1 MKIRNGFVSNSS
13 SSSFIMNMKTR
24 KQLGDTEVLA
34 KLYWGYFEPFKTLE
48 QIFGKN
54 KWDRLGCGLLGDA
67 GLGYEISDSYSGC
80 FFGVPVE
87 QYATSY
93 GARIFI
99 EAALGTTFESE
110 PEQFMAGSVQT

>member
-34 KLYWGYFEPFKTLE
+34 KLYWGYFESFKTLE
-48 QIFGKN
+48 QIFGQN
-54 KWDRLGCGLLGDA
+54 KWDRFGCGLLGDA
-67 GLGYEISDSYSGC
+67 GLGYEISDSYSSC

-87 QYATSY
+87 QYETSE
-93 GARIFI
+93 AAKVFI
-99 EAALGTTFESE
+99 EKSLETTFEKE
-110 PEQFMAGSVQT
+110 PERFLAGEVQT